1 MAITFDLSKIK
12 KYEKVCLSSDSARSW
27 TDTFIYATLTL
38 QMGDITEENWKEW
51 ATRFL
56 LLSPPPARYTAT
68 RKTKYKKFVVSK
80 VYAHIGLTTNVTKFW
95 QKTNVTWSKLYVDQ
109 QKKNMLAFIDKAHS
123 DNENARLRRNAAA
136 RKRHA
141 AKKAA
146 RTNNETK

>member
-38 QMGDITEENWKEW
+38 QMGDITEQNWKEW
-51 ATRFL
+51 
-56 LLSPPPARYTAT
+56 
-68 RKTKYKKFVVSK
+68 
-80 VYAHIGLTTNVTKFW
+80 
-95 QKTNVTWSKLYVDQ
+95 TNVTWSKLYVDQ